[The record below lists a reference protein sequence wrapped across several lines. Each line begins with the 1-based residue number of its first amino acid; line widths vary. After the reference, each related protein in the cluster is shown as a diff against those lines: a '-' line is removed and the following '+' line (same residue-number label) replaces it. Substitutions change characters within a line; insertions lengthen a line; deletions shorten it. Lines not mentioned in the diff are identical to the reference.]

1 MLDFGCVQNFT
12 NKWLPVDT
20 QKCGDILNSH
30 QLMENKCT
38 FCKLLFKCRT
48 GKSQMT
54 TLSFTEFILSNLIK
68 YTSAKLLFV
77 MRKIKT
83 EFEKE
88 KTPKEFRIEI
98 EPNQMNTESLQP

>member
-1 MLDFGCVQNFT
+1 M
-12 NKWLPVDT
+12 PVDT

-83 EFEKE
+83 DLCFIISIRKGK
-88 KTPKEFRIEI
+88 KTPKNFESKL
-98 EPNQMNTESLQP
+98 NQIK